1 MATFVKAL
9 RSEEAKF
16 FDTHP
21 LANHVLNV
29 IARRARR
36 TPCERTGLQ
45 IGECF
50 IGHKGLGL
58 SEQQYRTV
66 KKNLQKWNLVEFK
79 KAGRL
84 TDQGTVAKLLN
95 SSVYDINE
103 EEPNGRPTED
113 QRKTNGRVTED
124 QRQTKNVIMEE
135 GKNDKKKKVKPDV
148 DFSVFDLSES
158 DLAEVKRIRIK
169 NKGGAIASQRVA
181 NGLSKEI
188 KLALASGVSMDD
200 LLTEWE
206 TAGWKSF
213 KCEWLINR
221 IGGNNGPYQ
230 QSAKQSSAAIDDNDT
245 AWFDEYER
253 RQQTGNSLAGQQAFS
268 GAKGNPHGMEAGV
281 TIEGSS
287 ERVEDPMDNGLFGE
301 EYHRHGNNR

>member
-1 MATFVKAL
+1 MITFVKAL

-103 EEPNGRPTED
+103 DDPNGRPTED

-135 GKNDKKKKVKPDV
+135 GNNGKKKTTSPSV
-148 DFSVFDLSES
+148 DFSVLNAS
-158 DLAEVKRIRIK
+158 DDQIAEMKRIRK
-169 NKGGAIASQRVA
+169 LNKGGSMSQRVVNSLA
-181 NGLSKEI
+181 NDFQKANQMGYSFD
-188 KLALASGVSMDD
+188 VC
-200 LLTEWE
+200 LTEWE
-206 TAGWKSF
+206 TAGWKSM
-213 KCEWLINR
+213 KADWVHNR
-221 IGGNNGPYQ
+221 LGGSNGSHQ
-230 QSAKQSSAAIDDNDT
+230 QPVRQGTKAID
-245 AWFDEYER
+245 F
-253 RQQTGNSLAGQQAFS
+253 NS
-268 GAKGNPHGMEAGV
+268 
-281 TIEGSS
+281 T
-287 ERVEDPMDNGLFGE
+287 DW
-301 EYHRHGNNR
+301 